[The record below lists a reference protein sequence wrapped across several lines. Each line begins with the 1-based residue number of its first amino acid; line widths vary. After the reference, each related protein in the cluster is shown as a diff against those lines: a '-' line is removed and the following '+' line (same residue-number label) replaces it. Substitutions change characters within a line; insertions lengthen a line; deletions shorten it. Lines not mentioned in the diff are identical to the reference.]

1 MSIGDIV
8 LVQSLLLQLL
18 EPLQFLGWYYSSL
31 KNCFVD
37 LEALLEILLTKSN
50 LKDGSQD
57 LFPSSSS
64 QRTESTAGLS
74 IALQNVDYS
83 YQSDRQILKGLD
95 LKIKPG
101 ESVAVVGSSGSGKS
115 TLLRMILRL
124 YDVDCGRVT
133 IGSHPIKDLK
143 LDSLRASMALIPQD
157 TLMGVKRDTYMA
169 DRCSMLHCFCICE
182 LT

>member
-1 MSIGDIV
+1 M
-8 LVQSLLLQLL
+8 
-18 EPLQFLGWYYSSL
+18 
-31 KNCFVD
+31 
-37 LEALLEILLTKSN
+37 
-50 LKDGSQD
+50 
-57 LFPSSSS
+57 
-64 QRTESTAGLS
+64 
-74 IALQNVDYS
+74 QNVDYS

-133 IGSHPIKDLK
+133 IGAYPIKDLK

-157 TLMGVKRDTYMA
+157 TLMYV
-169 DRCSMLHCFCICE
+169 S
-182 LT
+182 